1 MQYVGNNVYNHL
13 QNIWDKLYFSF
24 EIVHYGKSSISIF
37 RRFLLKL
44 TKFSFEEEE
53 QTLGNNSMKF
63 WGFLDIFYFSNSL
76 SLKSFGNSYILAYYE

>member
-1 MQYVGNNVYNHL
+1 MQYVGNNVYNHS

-37 RRFLLKL
+37 SRFLLKL
-44 TKFSFEEEE
+44 TKFSFQEEE

-63 WGFLDIFYFSNSL
+63 WGFRDIF
-76 SLKSFGNSYILAYYE
+76 